1 MNIPTK
7 SKILPFLS
15 VAALFL
21 LLKYAGALALSLLL
35 MLLTVSAINSGA
47 DRLSLR
53 TGLPKKLSAA
63 LLIIILLVAVG
74 LPIVLLVLAL
84 ARECMELLSSLSENR
99 AELLLLA
106 DSLLYDLEGL
116 RNSILPSDD
125 PILGSLS
132 EAVSSAVNKGV
143 AYILTTAGKEIAL
156 IVGKAPSLLGNAAL
170 LLICG
175 IWLSVDLDGIKE
187 AVGRMLPE
195 KLCQRIFATLKS
207 IQVTSSKYARA
218 HILLFIMTLAETYI
232 ALLIMRIPYAL
243 ALSVA
248 VATVDIMP
256 LVGAGII
263 LLPWAGISALL
274 GNTYT
279 SLGLIVTL
287 ALLWITKQLAEPHVL
302 GKGLG
307 VHPFLTFVST
317 VTGIL
322 LFGPTGAITLPLAV
336 ALIQRPEK

>member
-15 VAALFL
+15 VAVLIL
-21 LLKYAGALALSLLL
+21 LLKYAGWLALSLLL

-47 DRLSLR
+47 DWLSNR
-53 TGLPKKLSAA
+53 TGLPKRLCAV
-63 LLIIILLVAVG
+63 LLVTTLLVAVG
-74 LPIVLLVLAL
+74 LPTVLIFLSLVK
-84 ARECMELLSSLSENR
+84 ECKELLSSLSENR

-106 DSLLYDLEGL
+106 DTLLYDLESL
-116 RNSILPSDD
+116 RDSILPSKD

-132 EAVSSAVNKGV
+132 EAVASVINKGV
-143 AYILTTAGKEIAL
+143 AYVLTATGKEIAL
-156 IVGKAPSLLGNAAL
+156 IVGKAPALLGNAAL

-187 AVGRMLPE
+187 ATVRMLPE
-195 KLCQRIFATLKS
+195 ALCQRIFATVKG
-207 IQVTSSKYARA
+207 VHDTSAKYARA
-218 HILLFIMTLAETYI
+218 HIILFIITLAETYI
-232 ALLIMRIPYAL
+232 ALVIMRLPYAL
-243 ALSVA
+243 ALSAA
-248 VATVDIMP
+248 VATVDILP

-279 SLGLIVTL
+279 SLGLLVTL

-322 LFGPTGAITLPLAV
+322 LFGPTGAITLPLV
-336 ALIQRPEK
+336 IALVQKPEK